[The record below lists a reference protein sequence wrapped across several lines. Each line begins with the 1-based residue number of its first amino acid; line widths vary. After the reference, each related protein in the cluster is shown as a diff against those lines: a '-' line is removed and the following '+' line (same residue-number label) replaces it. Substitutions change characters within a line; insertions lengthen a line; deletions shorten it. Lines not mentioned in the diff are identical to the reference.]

1 MDAWGLHGRM
11 PRFGGPV
18 RQFRRLVGGPCDPS
32 CRPDECWLSFSPW
45 LWEPFKVFRRS
56 QPTGP
61 ARRRPGAPL
70 RGRLLRARC
79 SPPAARQGLGR
90 PLQRGDRTTTGTWSL
105 LRRTDHALPEDDVR
119 RHHLRADGD
128 AAHGRVGH
136 EVRRRIVHHRSGG
149 FGQGTGPRRR
159 GGSPV
164 PHVRPPQA
172 GRGEHAGTIE
182 GVPARD
188 GQHDLPQGLS
198 DQLPRA
204 GRHAVDSGVDGA
216 GRCPRR
222 HRRGLP
228 VVELSRVDVQRPP
241 DGVEFR
247 RARREQLRT
256 PRQPL
261 GRLPELVG
269 KLLRHPHARHVRR
282 DAGGT
287 LGAACRPSRARARRR
302 STR

>member
-1 MDAWGLHGRM
+1 MRLPLPSGRVLAVLVALALGTLQGLRY
-11 PRFGGPV
+11 
-18 RQFRRLVGGPCDPS
+18 FRR
-32 CRPDECWLSFSPW
+32 R
-45 LWEPFKVFRRS
+45 
-56 QPTGP
+56 QPAGP
-61 ARRRPGAPL
+61 ARRRPGARPL
-70 RGRLLRARC
+70 RGRLLGARC

-90 PLQRGDRTTTGTWSL
+90 PIQRGDRTATGTWSL
-105 LRRTDHALPEDDVR
+105 LRRTDHALAEDDVR

-149 FGQGTGPRRR
+149 FGQGTGPRRQ

-172 GRGEHAGTIE
+172 GRGEDAGTIE

-198 DQLPRA
+198 DELPRA
-204 GRHAVDSGVDGA
+204 GHAVDSGVHDA

-228 VVELSRVDVQRPP
+228 VVELSLGDVQRPL
-241 DGVEFR
+241 DRLQLGC
-247 RARREQLRT
+247 ARGQQLRASC
-256 PRQPL
+256 QPL
-261 GRLPELVG
+261 GGLPELVG
-269 KLLRHPHARHVRR
+269 QLLRHPHGRHSRR

-287 LGAACRPSRARARRR
+287 LEPRVVRSRARARRR

>member
-1 MDAWGLHGRM
+1 M
-11 PRFGGPV
+11 PRFGERSPARSPAGGRPHAIGPAV
-18 RQFRRLVGGPCDPS
+18 PTSAGRPPRPGSGNPSRRFRRG
-32 CRPDECWLSFSPW
+32 
-45 LWEPFKVFRRS
+45 

-61 ARRRPGAPL
+61 TRRRPGARPF

-105 LRRTDHALPEDDVR
+105 LRRTDHALAEDDVR

-136 EVRRRIVHHRSGG
+136 EIRRRIVHHRSGG

-159 GGSPV
+159 GGSAV

-172 GRGEHAGTIE
+172 GRGDHAGTIE

-198 DQLPRA
+198 DELPRA
-204 GRHAVDSGVDGA
+204 GGHAVDSGLDDA

-228 VVELSRVDVQRPP
+228 VVELSRGDVQRPP
-241 DGVEFR
+241 DCLEFR
-247 RARREQLRT
+247 RARAATTTNAMSTAGPASRTGGAASSASARET
-256 PRQPL
+256 
-261 GRLPELVG
+261 LPT
-269 KLLRHPHARHVRR
+269 RRRRNAR
-282 DAGGT
+282 
-287 LGAACRPSRARARRR
+287 AACRRSRARARRR